1 MCSKNEILKIK
12 MRVVIFNMD
21 KLNKV
26 LYIINENKY
35 VNQRELS
42 DKSGLSIDEINE
54 IITELEEKRYII
66 IDKSKRKSIYKTT
79 KKGIESLEK
88 QIQIE
93 KKKKINIHQQE
104 YKKVTQAVILAA
116 GKKEEIGKPVAFL
129 EINEKLIIDR
139 FMNILTDNGI
149 EKVVIVTGYKSE
161 YYEEYA
167 RNKNN
172 IVLVKNDKYKWTG
185 TMTSLSLVKD
195 VIDDDFLLLENDMI
209 FEERA
214 IKEILKSKHRD
225 CMIITSESGSGDE
238 ALVEI
243 RDGYIYK
250 MSKDIHQFNK
260 IDGEMIGISKIS
272 YEVFEK
278 MLDQFKNNIN
288 PYLNYEYML
297 MDIGREYKIGYKKID
312 DLVWSEIDS
321 MRHYDRFIHR
331 IYNKLLRKEQ
341 EIKINSIKQKLVKIL
356 EVDREEIGEIALVGG
371 MTNKNYLVKIAE
383 EEYILRIPGNGTES
397 MINRIN
403 EKHNSI
409 LANELDIDTD
419 ILYFDEVSGI
429 KISKLIQD
437 PETINAQTAKR
448 EENMELITSILRR
461 LHNSDVEFNNTF
473 NVFKEVIKYEEL
485 LEKAKGKNFEDYK
498 EIRKKVMSLEKE
510 LEILGIE
517 QKPCHIDTVPEN
529 FIKGKDRIF
538 LIDWE
543 YSGTNDPM
551 WDLAAHII
559 ECDFNEDEEELFLQK
574 YFRTSV
580 IEDKYK
586 KKIHIYKI
594 CQDFLW
600 SLWTNIK
607 EAKGDDF
614 GSYGIDRYNRAKEN
628 LLKL

>member
-1 MCSKNEILKIK
+1 
-12 MRVVIFNMD
+12 MD
-21 KLNKV
+21 KLHTILYMINSNKF
-26 LYIINENKY
+26 I
-35 VNQRELS
+35 NQRKLS
-42 DKSGLSIDEINE
+42 SKSGLSIDGVN
-54 IITELEEKRYII
+54 IIIKELEEKGYINVNREN
-66 IDKSKRKSIYKTT
+66 RKSIYQMT

-93 KKKKINIHQQE
+93 KNKKINIHQEEQR
-104 YKKVTQAVILAA
+104 KVTQAVILAA
-116 GKKEEIGKPVAFL
+116 GRKEEFGKPVGFL

-139 FMNILTDNGI
+139 FMDILLENGI
-149 EKVVIVTGYKSE
+149 EKVVIVTGYKSG

-167 RNKNN
+167 KNKNN
-172 IVLVKNDKYKWTG
+172 IVLVKNEKYKWTG

-195 VIDDDFLLLENDMI
+195 VIDDDFLLLENDMV

-214 IKEILKSKHRD
+214 IKEILKSKHKD

-243 RDGYIYK
+243 RDGYVYR

-278 MLDQFKNNIN
+278 MLEQFKHNIN

-297 MDIGREYKIGYKKID
+297 MDIGREYKIGYHKID

-321 MRHYDRFIHR
+321 IDHYDRFIHR
-331 IYNKLLRKEQ
+331 TYNKLLRKEQ
-341 EIKINSIKQKLVKIL
+341 EIKISTIKDKLIKIL
-356 EVDREEIGEIALVGG
+356 EVDNDDIKEIFPAGG
-371 MTNKNYLVKIAE
+371 MTNNNYLVNITGDK
-383 EEYILRIPGNGTES
+383 YILRMPGNGTES
-397 MINRIN
+397 MINRVN
-403 EKHNSI
+403 EKHNST
-409 LANELDIDTD
+409 LANQIDLDTE

-429 KISKLIQD
+429 KISKLIED
-437 PETINAQTAKR
+437 AETINYQTAKR
-448 EENMELITSILRR
+448 EENMELIASTLRK
-461 LHNSDVEFNNTF
+461 LHNSGIEFKNEF
-473 NVFKEVIKYEEL
+473 NVFKEVEKYEYL
-485 LEKAKGKNFEDYK
+485 LEKAKGKNFDDYK
-498 EIRKKVMSLEKE
+498 EVRDKVMNLENE
-510 LEILGIE
+510 LEILGIDLR
-517 QKPCHIDTVPEN
+517 PCHNDTVPEN
-529 FIKGKDRIF
+529 FIKGKDSIY

-543 YSGTNDPM
+543 YSGINDPM

-559 ECDFNEDEEELFLQK
+559 ECDFDEDEEELFLQK
-574 YFRTSV
+574 YFNTDYV
-580 IEDKYK
+580 EDKYK
-586 KKIHIYKI
+586 RKILIYKI

>member
-1 MCSKNEILKIK
+1 
-12 MRVVIFNMD
+12 MD
-21 KLNKV
+21 KWHKI
-26 LYIINENKY
+26 LYMINDNKY
-35 VNQRELS
+35 VSQRELS
-42 DKSGLSIDEINE
+42 DKSGLSIDGVNS
-54 IITELEEKRYII
+54 IIKELEEMGYIT
-66 IDKSKRKSIYKTT
+66 IDKEKRNSGYKTT

-88 QIQIE
+88 KIQVE
-93 KKKKINIHQQE
+93 KNKKINIHQEE

-116 GKKEEIGKPVAFL
+116 GRKEEFGKPVAFL

-139 FMNILTDNGI
+139 FMDILSENGI
-149 EKVVIVTGYKSE
+149 EKVIIVTGYKSE

-167 RNKNN
+167 KNKNN

-185 TMTSLSLVKD
+185 TMTSLSMIKD
-195 VIDDDFLLLENDMI
+195 VIDDDFLLLENDMV

-214 IKEILKSKHRD
+214 IKEILKSKHKD

-243 RDGYIYK
+243 RDGYVYR

-278 MLDQFKNNIN
+278 MLEQFKHNIN

-297 MDIGREYKIGYKKID
+297 MDIGREYKIGYHKID

-321 MRHYDRFIHR
+321 MNHYNRFIHR
-331 IYNKLLRKEQ
+331 TYNRLLRKEQ
-341 EIKINSIKQKLVKIL
+341 EIKISTIKEKLIKIL
-356 EVDREEIGEIALVGG
+356 EVDNDDIEEISPAGG
-371 MTNKNYLVKIAE
+371 MTNKNYLVNITGEK
-383 EEYILRIPGNGTES
+383 YILRIPGNGTES
-397 MINRIN
+397 MINRVN
-403 EKHNSI
+403 EKYNST

-429 KISKLIQD
+429 KLSKLIED
-437 PETINAQTAKR
+437 AETINSQTAKR
-448 EENMELITSILRR
+448 EENMELIASILRK
-461 LHNSDVEFNNTF
+461 LHNSGVEFKNEF
-473 NVFKEVIKYEEL
+473 NVFKEVEKYEYL
-485 LEKAKGKNFEDYK
+485 LEKAKGKNFDDYK
-498 EIRKKVMSLEKE
+498 EVREKVMNLENE
-510 LEILGIE
+510 LEILGIDLR
-517 QKPCHIDTVPEN
+517 PCHNDTVPEN
-529 FIKGKDRIF
+529 FIKGKDSIY

-543 YSGTNDPM
+543 YSGINDPM

-559 ECDFNEDEEELFLQK
+559 ECDFDEDEEELFLQK
-574 YFRTSV
+574 YFNIDYV
-580 IEDKYK
+580 EEKYK
-586 KKIHIYKI
+586 RKILIYKI

>member
-1 MCSKNEILKIK
+1 
-12 MRVVIFNMD
+12 MD
-21 KLNKV
+21 KLHKI
-26 LYIINENKY
+26 LYIIND
-35 VNQRELS
+35 NQYINQKELS
-42 DKSGLSIDEINE
+42 EKSGVSIVEVNSVIK
-54 IITELEEKRYII
+54 ELEEKGYITI
-66 IDKSKRKSIYKTT
+66 NIEKRNSIYKTT

-88 QIQIE
+88 KIQIE
-93 KKKKINIHQQE
+93 KNKKINIHQEE

-116 GKKEEIGKPVAFL
+116 GRKEEFGKPVAFL

-139 FMNILTDNGI
+139 FMDILSENGI

-167 RNKNN
+167 KNKNH

-185 TMTSLSLVKD
+185 TMTSLSLVED
-195 VIDDDFLLLENDMI
+195 VIDDDFLLLENDMV

-214 IKEILKSKHRD
+214 IKEILKSKNRD
-225 CMIITSESGSGDE
+225 CMVITSESGSGDE

-243 RDGYIYK
+243 RDGYVYK

-278 MLDQFKNNIN
+278 MLEQFKYNIN

-321 MRHYDRFIHR
+321 MKHYDRFIHR

-341 EIKINSIKQKLVKIL
+341 EIKINSIKEKLVEIL
-356 EVDREEIGEIALVGG
+356 EVDSGDIEEVSLAGG
-371 MTNKNYLVKIAE
+371 MTNKNYLVKITGD
-383 EEYILRIPGNGTES
+383 EYILRMPGNGTES

-403 EKHNSI
+403 EKYNST
-409 LANELDIDTD
+409 LANKLDIDTD
-419 ILYFDEVSGI
+419 ILYFDEISGI
-429 KISKLIQD
+429 KISKLIED
-437 PETINAQTAKR
+437 AETINSQTAKR
-448 EENMELITSILRR
+448 EENMELIASTLRK
-461 LHNSDVEFNNTF
+461 LHNSGVEFKNEF
-473 NVFKEVIKYEEL
+473 NVFKEVEKYEYL
-485 LEKAKGKNFEDYK
+485 LEKAKGKYFDDYK
-498 EIRKKVMSLEKE
+498 EVREKVMNLENE
-510 LEILGIE
+510 LEILGIDLR
-517 QKPCHIDTVPEN
+517 PCHNDTVPEN
-529 FIKGKDRIF
+529 FIKGKDNIY

-543 YSGTNDPM
+543 YSGANDPM

-559 ECDFNEDEEELFLQK
+559 ECDFDEDEEELFLQK
-574 YFRTSV
+574 YFNTDY
-580 IEDKYK
+580 IEGKYK
-586 KKIHIYKI
+586 SKILIYKI

-600 SLWTNIK
+600 SIWTNIK

>member
-1 MCSKNEILKIK
+1 
-12 MRVVIFNMD
+12 MD
-21 KLNKV
+21 KLHKI
-26 LYIINENKY
+26 LYIINDNQY
-35 VNQRELS
+35 INQRELS
-42 DKSGLSIDEINE
+42 YKSGLSIGEVNS
-54 IITELEEKRYII
+54 ITKELEEKGYIT
-66 IDKSKRKSIYKTT
+66 IDIEKKKSVYKIS
-79 KKGIESLEK
+79 KKGIYSLKK

-93 KKKKINIHQQE
+93 KNKNINTHQE
-104 YKKVTQAVILAA
+104 DKKVTKAVILAA
-116 GKKEEIGKPVAFL
+116 GKKEEFGKPVAFL

-139 FMNILTDNGI
+139 FMDILSENGI
-149 EKVVIVTGYKSE
+149 EQVIIVTGYKSE

-167 RNKNN
+167 KNRNN
-172 IVLVKNDKYKWTG
+172 IVLVKNNKYKWTG
-185 TMTSLSLVKD
+185 TMTSLAMVKD
-195 VIDDDFLLLENDMI
+195 FIDDDFLLLENDMV

-214 IKEILKSKHRD
+214 IKEIIKSKHKN

-243 RDGYIYK
+243 RDGYIYR

-278 MLDQFKNNIN
+278 MLEQFKYNIN

-297 MDIGREYKIGYKKID
+297 MDIGREYKIGYHKID

-321 MRHYDRFIHR
+321 MKHYDRFIHR
-331 IYNKLLRKEQ
+331 TYNKLLRKEQ
-341 EIKINSIKQKLVKIL
+341 EIKISTIKDKLVKIL
-356 EVDREEIGEIALVGG
+356 EVDNDDIEEISPAGG
-371 MTNKNYLVKIAE
+371 MTNKNYLVNITGD
-383 EEYILRIPGNGTES
+383 EYILRMPGNGTES
-397 MINRIN
+397 MINRVN
-403 EKHNSI
+403 EKHNST

-429 KISKLIQD
+429 KISKLIED
-437 PETINAQTAKR
+437 AETINSQTAKR
-448 EENMELITSILRR
+448 EENMELIASTLRK
-461 LHNSDVEFNNTF
+461 LHNSGVEFKNEF
-473 NVFKEVIKYEEL
+473 NVFKEIEKYEYL
-485 LEKAKGKNFEDYK
+485 LEKAKGKNFDDYK
-498 EIRKKVMSLEKE
+498 EVREKVMNLESE
-510 LEILGIE
+510 LEILGIDLR
-517 QKPCHIDTVPEN
+517 PCHNDTVPEN
-529 FIKGKDRIF
+529 FIKGKDNIY

-559 ECDFNEDEEELFLQK
+559 ECDFDEDEEELFLQK
-574 YFRTSV
+574 YFNTDYV
-580 IEDKYK
+580 EEKYK
-586 KKIHIYKI
+586 RKILIYKI

-600 SLWTNIK
+600 SIWTNIK

>member
-1 MCSKNEILKIK
+1 
-12 MRVVIFNMD
+12 MD
-21 KLNKV
+21 KSHKI
-26 LYIINENKY
+26 LYIINDNQY

-42 DKSGLSIDEINE
+42 DKSGLSIGIVNR
-54 IITELEEKRYII
+54 IIKELEEEGYII
-66 IDKSKRKSIYKTT
+66 IEKEKRRSIYKTT
-79 KKGIESLEK
+79 KKGIDSLEK
-88 QIQIE
+88 QIQLE
-93 KKKKINIHQQE
+93 KNKRINIHQE
-104 YKKVTQAVILAA
+104 EHKKVTQAVILAA
-116 GKKEEIGKPVAFL
+116 GRKEEFGKPVAFL
-129 EINEKLIIDR
+129 DLNEKLIIDR
-139 FMNILTDNGI
+139 FIDILTDNGI

-167 RNKNN
+167 KNKNN

-185 TMTSLSLVKD
+185 TMTSLSMVRD
-195 VIDDDFLLLENDMI
+195 VIDDDFLLLENDMV

-225 CMIITSESGSGDE
+225 CMVITSESGSGDE

-243 RDGYIYK
+243 RDGYVYK

-278 MLDQFKNNIN
+278 MLEQFKHNIN

-321 MRHYDRFIHR
+321 MKHYDRFIHR

-341 EIKINSIKQKLVKIL
+341 EIKINSIKEKLVEIL
-356 EVDREEIGEIALVGG
+356 EVDSDDIEEVSPAGG
-371 MTNKNYLVKIAE
+371 MTNKNYLVKITGD
-383 EEYILRIPGNGTES
+383 EYILRIPGNGTES

-403 EKHNSI
+403 EKHNST
-409 LANELDIDTD
+409 LANKLDIDTD
-419 ILYFDEVSGI
+419 ILYFDEISGI
-429 KISKLIQD
+429 KISKLIED
-437 PETINAQTAKR
+437 AETINSQTAKR
-448 EENMELITSILRR
+448 EENMELITSILRK
-461 LHNSDVEFNNTF
+461 LHNSGVEFNNRF
-473 NVFKEVIKYEEL
+473 NVFNEIIKYEDL
-485 LEKAKGKNFEDYK
+485 LEKANGSNFEDYK
-498 EIRKKVMSLEKE
+498 EVREIIMNLEKE
-510 LEILGIE
+510 LEALGVE
-517 QKPCHIDTVPEN
+517 LRPCHNDTVPEN
-529 FIKGKDRIF
+529 FIKGKDKLY

-559 ECDFNEDEEELFLQK
+559 ECDFDEEEEELFLQK
-574 YFRTSV
+574 YFKTDSV
-580 IEDKYK
+580 EEKYK
-586 KKIHIYKI
+586 KKILIYKI

-600 SLWTNIK
+600 SIWTNIK

-628 LLKL
+628 LLRV